1 MSTKKIVLTPRQE
14 AWLCRHFRNTRNAE
28 LAARLGISES
38 SLHRFARSLGLT
50 KTPQFMRKCQAS
62 TAAAAKASR
71 LRNGTYPPK
80 GYRIPRSEEF
90 QFKPGE
96 TPLDRLGKRREKK
109 RVEKAVATR
118 NATIRDERMRIRW
131 GLEQRTRMKLNPQPR
146 AALCQRYY
154 LRRLGYHIARGSMIC
169 RYDQNTRRSLA
180 MESRKQG
187 DPHFIAWKFLPF
199 EQ

>member
-28 LAARLGISES
+28 LAARLGISET

-50 KTPQFMRKCQAS
+50 KTPQFMRKCQAA
-62 TAAAAKASR
+62 TAAAAKASH

-80 GYRIPRSEEF
+80 
-90 QFKPGE
+90 
-96 TPLDRLGKRREKK
+96 
-109 RVEKAVATR
+109 
-118 NATIRDERMRIRW
+118 
-131 GLEQRTRMKLNPQPR
+131 
-146 AALCQRYY
+146 
-154 LRRLGYHIARGSMIC
+154 GYHIARGSMIC
-169 RYDQNTRRSLA
+169 RYDQNTRRSRA

-187 DPHFIAWKFLPF
+187 DPHFIAWKFLPV

>member
-1 MSTKKIVLTPRQE
+1 MKTEKIILTPRQE
-14 AWLCRHFRNTRNAE
+14 AWLCRHFRNTKNAE
-28 LAARLGISES
+28 LAARLGISET

-50 KTPQFMRKCQAS
+50 KTPQFMRKCQAA
-62 TAAAAKASR
+62 TAAAAKASH

-109 RVEKAVATR
+109 RVEKALATR
-118 NATIRDERMRIRW
+118 NATIRDERLRIRW

-146 AALCQRYY
+146 
-154 LRRLGYHIARGSMIC
+154 
-169 RYDQNTRRSLA
+169 
-180 MESRKQG
+180 
-187 DPHFIAWKFLPF
+187 
-199 EQ
+199 

>member
-28 LAARLGISES
+28 LAARLGISET
-38 SLHRFARSLGLT
+38 SLH
-50 KTPQFMRKCQAS
+50 
-62 TAAAAKASR
+62 
-71 LRNGTYPPK
+71 
-80 GYRIPRSEEF
+80 
-90 QFKPGE
+90 
-96 TPLDRLGKRREKK
+96 RLGKRREKK

-154 LRRLGYHIARGSMIC
+154 LRRLGYHIDRGSMIC

>member
-14 AWLCRHFRNTRNAE
+14 AWLCKRFRNTKNAE

-50 KTPQFMRKCQAS
+50 KTPQFMRKCQAA
-62 TAAAAKASR
+62 TAAAAKASH

-90 QFKPGE
+90 QFKPVE

-118 NATIRDERMRIRW
+118 NATIRDERLRIRW

-169 RYDQNTRRSLA
+169 RYDQNTRRSRA

-187 DPHFIAWKFLPF
+187 DPHFVAWKFLPI